1 MRAHIAENVA
11 YQRQILSLL
20 TLSSLVLGDGTVG
33 SGAAAFPCET
43 ESHHC
48 RACPSTDSDK
58 RRAHAHA
65 QLMIKSATTG
75 KASRGSDTSSL
86 Q

>member
-58 RRAHAHA
+58 RRAHA

-75 KASRGSDTSSL
+75 KASRGSDTISL